1 MTAHRTALILALA
14 AAAAAVQPGA
24 AAADSICEARLTECR
39 SGLIAYINR
48 ETIGLDIGMEEM
60 TDQSIA
66 DAVIARFRARV
77 PVRVIVE
84 PRRNAAEPR
93 NATTLAA
100 LKAAGVPM
108 RYRKVGD
115 IVHWKTMIFAG
126 QDTVEFSAAQ
136 FTASYLVPV
145 QPGVNFTQDP
155 LFYSTS
161 TAFVQS
167 FERKFDDAWTD
178 TVNFAEYANSPTV
191 ARVYPLYT
199 VDPALNFVPAQNFG
213 TRSKPLYDVETTAID
228 VIMYKITENVHAD
241 AMIRAVK
248 RGVPVRIITEPTRYR
263 SKDNVWQAYN
273 LDRMWA
279 AGVQIRDRAHL
290 GFLHQKTTLLY
301 AQGRTIFGSSNWTT
315 ASNGTQYEH
324 NYFSTDAAF
333 FTAFQTIFSRKWAST
348 GETRTFVPLPPD
360 PPAYLAPLNAAAGQ
374 TTTVTL
380 SWKPGLW
387 AHRADVYLGT
397 SSTPPLF
404 AKAITVTPNGTKKLV
419 ISGLAPGTTYYW
431 KIVSKTMADK
441 SASGPVWSFGT

>member
-1 MTAHRTALILALA
+1 MTCKRFAAFVVLASSGIGLRA
-14 AAAAAVQPGA
+14 SP

-39 SGLIAYINR
+39 SGLIAYIDR
-48 ETIGLDIGMEEM
+48 EVIGLDIGMEEM

-66 DAVIARFRARV
+66 DAVIARFRAHV

-93 NATTLAA
+93 NATILAA
-100 LKAAGVPM
+100 LKAAGLPM

-126 QDTVEFSAAQ
+126 QNTVEFSAAQ

-155 LFYSTS
+155 LFYSTNTS
-161 TAFVQS
+161 FVHS

-178 TVNFAEYANSPTV
+178 TVNFAEYANSPAA
-191 ARVYPLYT
+191 ARVYPFYA

-213 TRSKPLYDVETTAID
+213 TRSKPLYDAETTAID
-228 VIMYKITENVHAD
+228 VIMYKITDALHAD

-263 SKDNVWQAYN
+263 SRDNVWQAYN

-279 AGVQIRDRAHL
+279 AGVHIRDRAHL

-301 AQGRTIFGSSNWTT
+301 SQGRTTFGSSNWTT
-315 ASNGTQYEH
+315 ASDSTQYEH
-324 NYFSTDAAF
+324 NYFSTDPTF
-333 FTAFQTIFSRKWAST
+333 FTWFQKIFARKWAST
-348 GETRTFVPLPPD
+348 TETKAFVPLPPD
-360 PPAYLAPLNAAAGQ
+360 PPVYVAPLNAAAGQ

-380 SWKPGLW
+380 AWKPGLW

-397 SSTPPLF
+397 SSAPPLF
-404 AKAITVTPNGTKKLV
+404 TNVTVTPNSTKKLA
-419 ISGLAPGTTYYW
+419 ISGLQPGTTYYW
-431 KIVSKTMADK
+431 RIVSKTMANK

>member
-1 MTAHRTALILALA
+1 SSETNGALHRAPVERDLLDSCAMTAHRTALILALA

-126 QDTVEFSAAQ
+126 QDTVEFSAVQ

-213 TRSKPLYDVETTAID
+213 TRSKPLYDAETTAID

-333 FTAFQTIFSRKWAST
+333 FTAFQTIFSRK
-348 GETRTFVPLPPD
+348 
-360 PPAYLAPLNAAAGQ
+360 
-374 TTTVTL
+374 
-380 SWKPGLW
+380 
-387 AHRADVYLGT
+387 
-397 SSTPPLF
+397 
-404 AKAITVTPNGTKKLV
+404 
-419 ISGLAPGTTYYW
+419 
-431 KIVSKTMADK
+431 
-441 SASGPVWSFGT
+441 